1 LPALAGRLGRR
12 STDTGKLGSGREFD
26 PPDCNFPDCWMSVFR
41 LLQIAEPGRRGH
53 NVAPFFI
60 PYMWKVLPVTQKPD
74 QCLGEWIDREAIA
87 EAMIPLIGQ
96 LYRNNN
102 VVTSIH
108 GRGLINRSVIAIMK
122 AHRFARHRM
131 ADDAELS
138 VHETFPILK
147 AMSELKLGAAS
158 VDLGKMVAKFKAEGN
173 GRSIEDFVKAELAEV
188 VGKQNGDARE
198 GTDVVLYGFG
208 RIGRLLA
215 RILIEKTGG
224 GDGLRLR
231 AIVVRKGAE
240 NDLVKRA
247 SLLRRDSV
255 HGPFDGTITID
266 EENNTLTAN
275 GNLIQVI
282 YSNDPASIDYTQYG
296 IKNALL
302 VDNTGK
308 WRDAEGLGQHLKCP
322 GIDRVVL
329 TAPGKGAL
337 KNIVHGINHSDIGA
351 DDKIISAASCTTNA
365 IVPVLKA
372 VNDQY
377 GIVNGHVETVHSYT
391 NDQNLIDNF
400 HKGSRRGRSAPL
412 NMVIT
417 ETGAA
422 TAAAKALPVLK
433 GKLTGNAIRVPT
445 PNVSMAILNLNLEKA
460 TTREE
465 INEYLRQMAM
475 HSDLQKQIDFVSSQ
489 EVVSTDFVGSRHAGV
504 VDAEATI
511 CNDNRVVLYVWYDN
525 EFGYSCQVV
534 RVMEDMAGVNPP
546 AFPR

>member
-1 LPALAGRLGRR
+1 
-12 STDTGKLGSGREFD
+12 
-26 PPDCNFPDCWMSVFR
+26 M
-41 LLQIAEPGRRGH
+41 
-53 NVAPFFI
+53 
-60 PYMWKVLPVTQKPD
+60 TQKPD
-74 QCLGEWIDREAIA
+74 QCLGEWIDREALA

-102 VVTSIH
+102 VVTSIY
-108 GRGLINRSVIAIMK
+108 GRGLINRSVIAILK
-122 AHRFARHRM
+122 AHRFARHRI
-131 ADDAELS
+131 ADETELS
-138 VHETFPILK
+138 VHDTFQILK
-147 AMSELKLGAAS
+147 TMSEMNLGAAS
-158 VDLGKMVAKFKAEGN
+158 VDLGKLVAKYKEAGN
-173 GRSIEDFVKAELAEV
+173 GRNLEQFVREELAEV
-188 VGKQNGDARE
+188 ADKRHAAAGHK

-231 AIVVRKGAE
+231 AIVVRKGAD

-266 EENNTLTAN
+266 EENSTITAN
-275 GNLIQVI
+275 GNLIQLI
-282 YSNDPASIDYTQYG
+282 YSNDPSSVDYTQYG
-296 IKNALL
+296 IENALL

-322 GIDRVVL
+322 GVARVVL
-329 TAPGKGAL
+329 TAPGKGEL
-337 KNIVHGINHSDIGA
+337 KNIVHGINHGDITA

-400 HKGSRRGRSAPL
+400 HKGSRRGRSAAL

-460 TTREE
+460 TSREE

-475 HSDLQKQIDFVSSQ
+475 HSDLQKQIDFVNSQ